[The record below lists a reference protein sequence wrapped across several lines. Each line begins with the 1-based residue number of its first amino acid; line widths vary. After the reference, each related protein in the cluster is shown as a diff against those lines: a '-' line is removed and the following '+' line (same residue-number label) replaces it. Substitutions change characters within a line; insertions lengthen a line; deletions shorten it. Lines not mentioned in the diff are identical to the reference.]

1 LSTLNL
7 LIEAM
12 QEVIE
17 LDKTIDMSWYFKEY
31 EPEDTDTI
39 HTCNTAACVLGYAA
53 LKVPGDKYEALRKLR
68 VMLEREIGHGLTH
81 SIIAS
86 KSTTRIECALAHKN
100 GDWVAGY
107 QHLVSNYPTAQN
119 ALDYLLK
126 VKEIVNT

>member
-1 LSTLNL
+1 
-7 LIEAM
+7 M

-53 LKVPGDKYEALRKLR
+53 LKVPGDKYEALRELR
-68 VMLEREIGHGLTH
+68 LTLEREVGHSLAH
-81 SIIAS
+81 SIIAA
-86 KSTTRIECALAHKN
+86 KSTTRIECALARKK
-100 GDWVAGY
+100 GDWVAAY
-107 QHLVSNYPTAQN
+107 QHLTSEEPTAKD

-126 VKEIVNT
+126 VKELVKLTN